1 MTLSQLRTVTGGMYR
16 IDRSLNNQ
24 LSCNVSYNARQSVC
38 LSVVGVPDKM
48 PLGQNAPR
56 QNATGEKALL
66 GQMPQTSECKR
77 LRPIYIKRSTAT
89 ENWH

>member
-48 PLGQNAPR
+48 PLGQNA
-56 QNATGEKALL
+56 TGEKALL
-66 GQMPQTSECKR
+66 GQMPQTSDCKR